1 MPELLQL
8 EGVNKV
14 ELSYLRLVCAVRP
27 YLVCRRELTPQTPC
41 QLFLDVPRPVPI
53 LGRRICLEGIDAL
66 EQRNRR
72 TVLRASSQAPVL
84 NALNRIIPFLFLAL
98 GREPFEVS
106 VP

>member
-14 ELSYLRLVCAVRP
+14 ESSYLRLVCAVRP

-41 QLFLDVPRPVPI
+41 QLFLDVPCPVPI

-72 TVLRASSQAPVL
+72 TVSGHRRKRRAKRAD
-84 NALNRIIPFLFLAL
+84 RIIPFLFPV